1 MNNLSANSKE
11 QPSRR
16 EILIQVERG
25 VASGDLQLGEGLQR
39 LRKEISELNQK
50 DFAKLS
56 GVSLRT
62 LAGIES
68 GQANPT
74 LETIN
79 QLFSLFGLRVG
90 LVSKYSALNSDKTS
104 YNNG

>member
-1 MNNLSANSKE
+1 MNNTPVNSKG
-11 QPSRR
+11 QLSRR
-16 EILIQVERG
+16 EILTQVEQG
-25 VASGDLQLGEGLQR
+25 IASGDLLLGEGLQR
-39 LRKEISELNQK
+39 LRKEISGLNQK
-50 DFAKLS
+50 DFSKLC

-74 LETIN
+74 FDTIN

-90 LVSKYSALNSDKTS
+90 LVSKYSDAKSKVIH
-104 YNNG
+104 NG

>member
-1 MNNLSANSKE
+1 MNKISANSQE
-11 QPSRR
+11 QLSRR
-16 EILIQVERG
+16 EILTQVEQA
-25 VASGDLQLGEGLQR
+25 VARGDLPLGEGLQR
-39 LRKEISELNQK
+39 LRKEITGLNQK
-50 DFAKLS
+50 DFAKLT

-90 LVSKYSALNSDKTS
+90 LVSKYAETNPNKIS
-104 YNNG
+104 

>member
-1 MNNLSANSKE
+1 MNNISANSQE
-11 QPSRR
+11 QLSRR
-16 EILIQVERG
+16 EILTQVEQG
-25 VASGDLQLGEGLQR
+25 VARGDLPLGEGLQR
-39 LRKEISELNQK
+39 LRKEIAGLNQK
-50 DFAKLS
+50 DFAKLT

-90 LVSKYSALNSDKTS
+90 LVSKYSEANPNKIC
-104 YNNG
+104 

>member
-1 MNNLSANSKE
+1 MNNISANSQE
-11 QPSRR
+11 QLSRR
-16 EILIQVERG
+16 EILTQVEQG
-25 VASGDLQLGEGLQR
+25 VARGDLPLGEGLQR
-39 LRKEISELNQK
+39 LRKEIAGLNQK
-50 DFAKLS
+50 DFAKLT

-90 LVSKYSALNSDKTS
+90 LVSKYSEANPKKIS
-104 YNNG
+104 

>member
-1 MNNLSANSKE
+1 MNNIVANSQE
-11 QPSRR
+11 QLSRR
-16 EILIQVERG
+16 EILTQVEQGIAR
-25 VASGDLQLGEGLQR
+25 GDLLLGEGLQR
-39 LRKEISELNQK
+39 LRKEISGLNQK
-50 DFAKLS
+50 DFAKLT

-74 LETIN
+74 LETVN

-90 LVSKYSALNSDKTS
+90 LVSKYSQANPF
-104 YNNG
+104 

>member
-1 MNNLSANSKE
+1 MNNLSANSQE
-11 QPSRR
+11 QLSRR
-16 EILIQVERG
+16 EILTQVEQG
-25 VASGDLQLGEGLQR
+25 VARGDLPLGEGLQR
-39 LRKEISELNQK
+39 LRKEIAGLNQK
-50 DFAKLS
+50 DFAKLT

-90 LVSKYSALNSDKTS
+90 LVSKYSESNPKKIS
-104 YNNG
+104 

>member
-1 MNNLSANSKE
+1 MNNISANSQEKL
-11 QPSRR
+11 PRR
-16 EILIQVERG
+16 EILTQVEQG
-25 VASGDLQLGEGLQR
+25 VARGDLQLGEGLQR
-39 LRKEISELNQK
+39 LRKEISGLNQK

-56 GVSLRT
+56 GISLRT

-90 LVSKYSALNSDKTS
+90 LVSKYSEANPNKIR
-104 YNNG
+104 

>member
-1 MNNLSANSKE
+1 MNNTPVNSKG
-11 QPSRR
+11 QLSRR
-16 EILIQVERG
+16 EILTQVEQG
-25 VASGDLQLGEGLQR
+25 IASGDLLLGEGLQR
-39 LRKEISELNQK
+39 LRKEISGLNQK
-50 DFAKLS
+50 DFSKLC

-74 LETIN
+74 LDTIN

-90 LVSKYSALNSDKTS
+90 LVSKYSDAKSKVIH
-104 YNNG
+104 NG

>member
-1 MNNLSANSKE
+1 MNNIVANSQE
-11 QPSRR
+11 QLSRR
-16 EILIQVERG
+16 EILTQVEQGIAR
-25 VASGDLQLGEGLQR
+25 GDLLLGEGLQR
-39 LRKEISELNQK
+39 LRKEISGLNQK
-50 DFAKLS
+50 DFAKLT

-90 LVSKYSALNSDKTS
+90 LVSKYSQANPNKIS
-104 YNNG
+104 